1 VTGGSCRVIAVP
13 DELVQ
18 EPEDPKKALPP
29 SLYAQI
35 MAMTTGVRKGPEDL
49 ALYADTLSQGQLRAL
64 RFRTD
69 QASGRI
75 RCPKKTVFHT
85 VLNAV
90 GPDDQPLLRS
100 LLMVACGMHLHF
112 HRGGGRGALNLIRQS
127 LMILA
132 DLRPEASGVATGE
145 LYDALEAYLQDLQD
159 RKKPGA
165 NFFDRWLAPRIRISK
180 A

>member
-1 VTGGSCRVIAVP
+1 VESPERRQLEHAVRSYNRGEYL
-13 DELVQ
+13 DAQEEL
-18 EPEDPKKALPP
+18 E
-29 SLYAQI
+29 
-35 MAMTTGVRKGPEDL
+35 
-49 ALYADTLSQGQLRAL
+49 
-64 RFRTD
+64 
-69 QASGRI
+69 
-75 RCPKKTVFHT
+75 T